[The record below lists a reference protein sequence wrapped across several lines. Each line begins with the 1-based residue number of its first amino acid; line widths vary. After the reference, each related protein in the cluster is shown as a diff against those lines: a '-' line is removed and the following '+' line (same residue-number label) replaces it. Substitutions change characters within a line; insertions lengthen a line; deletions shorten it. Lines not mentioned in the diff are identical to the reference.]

1 MNQSVGV
8 TPRIRRAQGEEREA
22 VGRLLSDA
30 FMEDP
35 VSRWVFPDR
44 AHRHDV
50 QPRFFGVFLD
60 AALESGRV
68 DVTDDLTAAAL
79 WLPVPAGS
87 GEEQDGDDEMAAR
100 FEAADPGNERTAVV
114 GRLTS
119 EAHPQ
124 GRAHHYLPLIG
135 VTPARHGEG
144 LGRALLTEAL
154 DRCDDEGS
162 PAYLEASNA
171 RSKALYERLG
181 FSVTDRIVRLPD
193 GPPMWPMWYEPG
205 ARGIRL

>member
-1 MNQSVGV
+1 
-8 TPRIRRAQGEEREA
+8 
-22 VGRLLSDA
+22 
-30 FMEDP
+30 MEDP
-35 VSRWVFPDR
+35 VSRWVFPDP

-60 AALESGRV
+60 AALHNGWV

-87 GEEQDGDDEMAAR
+87 GQEEQDEDDEMAAR
-100 FEAADPGNERTAVV
+100 FEAADPGNERTGVV
-114 GRLTS
+114 GQLTS
-119 EAHPQ
+119 EAHPHH
-124 GRAHHYLPLIG
+124 RAHHYLPLIA

-144 LGRALLTEAL
+144 LGSALLTPVL
-154 DRCDDEGS
+154 DRCDREGT

-181 FSVTDRIVRLPD
+181 FAVTDRMVRLPD

-205 ARGIRL
+205 ARGPRS